1 MVLEYA
7 NEGNLRD
14 YLKNQFFTFNWNK
27 KIEMALDITRGL
39 MCLHT
44 ENIIHR
50 NLVIFHHAIYYLIF
64 FDQFILNIIF
74 LFPKKS
80 MLKIY

>member
-14 YLKNQFFTFNWNK
+14 YLKNRFFTLNWNK

-39 MCLHT
+39 MCLHS
-44 ENIIHR
+44 ENIIHS
-50 NLVIFHHAIYYLIF
+50 NLVSNISQCYLIF
-64 FDQFILNIIF
+64 LDH
-74 LFPKKS
+74 
-80 MLKIY
+80 